1 MHFKVIL
8 DGRLEEACSTLILS
22 PSLYVD
28 WDEITR
34 LDNAHKLG
42 SRTPVLLQGN
52 TNVELPEV
60 ALDSDDN
67 RTIVQFHTNHQ
78 LIEVPVHGR
87 YPLVKKEPTSY
98 LETGVVESTLISSYH
113 SCDTIQS
120 DSQYTNT
127 VYLPTG
133 SSDHEQIVGRV
144 NVTITLLAFAF
155 IIGSVIKQFSRGLH
169 VKTE

>member
-1 MHFKVIL
+1 MNVYPNQSMHFKVIL

-113 SCDTIQS
+113 SCDI
-120 DSQYTNT
+120 
-127 VYLPTG
+127 YLPTG

-155 IIGSVIKQFSRGLH
+155 IIGRVIKQFSRGLH